1 MNHSGFCPLYL
12 NCKRI
17 FAQVAIVDEDHGHF
31 HLLKCLL
38 FIDQKSTVHA
48 VFSLEGGV
56 VVDPIQVIESA
67 GISWLFMPM
76 LIFFATIGDVSLGTI
91 RVIFVSRGY
100 KALSA
105 GIGFTEVL
113 IWLFAIGQ
121 IMRNL
126 DNPVYYLANAAGFA
140 LGIFTGMFVEEKL
153 SIGISIVQIVT
164 SHHEPELVNSLKNSR
179 YGITAIDAEGGMG
192 PVKVILSIVKR
203 EDIPHY
209 LSIVRQFQPRAFFS
223 IQNVRFVHEGI
234 FPVRQFRDIR
244 GYLGSLR
251 FLHKGR

>member
-1 MNHSGFCPLYL
+1 MGITVDVLPSIWSTGSG
-12 NCKRI
+12 
-17 FAQVAIVDEDHGHF
+17 
-31 HLLKCLL
+31 
-38 FIDQKSTVHA
+38 
-48 VFSLEGGV
+48 
-56 VVDPIQVIESA
+56 
-67 GISWLFMPM
+67 WLFMPL

-105 GIGFTEVL
+105 GIGFAEVL

-126 DNPVYYLANAAGFA
+126 DNPIYYLANAAGFA

-153 SIGISIVQIVT
+153 SIGINIVQIIT
-164 SHHEPELVNSLKNSR
+164 SHHQPELVNTLKNSR
-179 YGITAIDAEGGMG
+179 FGVTSIDAQGGKG

-203 EDIPHY
+203 EDVPQY
-209 LSIVRQFQPRAFFS
+209 LSIVNQFQPHAFFS
-223 IQNVRFVHEGI
+223 VQNVRVTHEGI

-244 GYLGSLR
+244 GYLGSIRL
-251 FLHKGR
+251 LHKGR

>member
-1 MNHSGFCPLYL
+1 MADPFQIIMSINAGW
-12 NCKRI
+12 
-17 FAQVAIVDEDHGHF
+17 
-31 HLLKCLL
+31 L
-38 FIDQKSTVHA
+38 FIPV
-48 VFSLEGGV
+48 
-56 VVDPIQVIESA
+56 
-67 GISWLFMPM
+67 
-76 LIFFATIGDVSLGTI
+76 LIFFATIADVSLGTI

-100 KALSA
+100 KVLSA

-126 DNPVYYLANAAGFA
+126 GNPTYYLANAAGFA
-140 LGIFTGMFVEEKL
+140 LGIFTGMLVEEKL
-153 SIGISIVQIVT
+153 SIGINIVQIVT
-164 SHHEPELVNSLKNSR
+164 PQHHPELLDILKNSR
-179 YGITAIDAEGGMG
+179 YGVTAIDAQGSKG

-203 EDIPHY
+203 EDVPHY
-209 LSIVRQFQPRAFFS
+209 LDIVNQFQPGAFFS
-223 IQNVRFVHEGI
+223 VQNVRLVHEGI